1 MMPFLLARTKTLRL
15 AFPRSSPVRELAL
28 AALLALL
35 ALPLPS
41 QPAPAPGAPAAPAEP
56 AKPAPLQ
63 IHGSIRTRLEM
74 WDWFGGTDA
83 STYAY
88 SGNIVKLNFARNGK
102 RANWKVELAAP
113 ILAGLPDDAQLP
125 GVPGQLGLGATY
137 YAANARRQNAA
148 MVFPKQAYL
157 EFHHLGSG
165 DNHAFKIGRFEFIDG
180 SETTPKNATL
190 AALKR
195 TRVFQRI
202 LGSFAW
208 THVGRSF
215 DGVHYTWNGKES
227 NFTLIGATPTRG
239 VFQVDG
245 WGWNRV
251 AFAYGAYTKDFP
263 GKTNS
268 SELRVFSIV
277 YSDFRDVLKT
287 DSRPLAERRADTE
300 NIAIASF
307 GGHAMHVA
315 NTGAGPADFLAWGM
329 GQTGSWG
336 RLDHRAYAV
345 VLEAGF
351 QPKVLPA
358 LKPWLRAGY
367 SRTSGD
373 DNPADGS
380 HNAFFQLMPT
390 PRPYAKFPFYDMV
403 NNEDRYATLT
413 LRPHAKLTLVSEV
426 HALRLTSRT
435 DLWYLGGGVF
445 QPWTFG
451 YVGRSGSGARGLA
464 TLIDIGASIPLHK
477 QFALEAYYGYANGKG
492 VMRNIYPGGK
502 NGAFGYLEA
511 TYTF

>member
-1 MMPFLLARTKTLRL
+1 MRFLHMQFGAIAAAVTTPAGR
-15 AFPRSSPVRELAL
+15 AVWAL
-28 AALLALL
+28 AMLFAM
-35 ALPLPS
+35 PLWA
-41 QPAPAPGAPAAPAEP
+41 QTAPAAAANAAAEP
-56 AKPAPLQ
+56 ARPAPVQ

-83 STYAY
+83 SSYAY
-88 SGNIVKLNFARNGK
+88 SGNIVKVNFAQNFK
-102 RANWKVELAAP
+102 RVGWKLELAAP
-113 ILAGLPDDAQLP
+113 ILLGLPEDAQLP
-125 GVPGQLGLGATY
+125 GAAGQLGLGATY
-137 YAANARRQNAA
+137 FASNDRNRNTA
-148 MVFPKQAYL
+148 MVFPKQAYV
-157 EFHHLGSG
+157 EFHHLGAG
-165 DNHAFKIGRFEFIDG
+165 QNQALKIGRFEFIDG
-180 SETTPKNATL
+180 SELTPKNATL

-215 DGVHYTWNGKES
+215 DGAHYTWNGKES
-227 NFTLIGATPTRG
+227 NLTIIGATPTRG

-251 AFAYGAYTKDFP
+251 AFAYGAYTKGFT

-277 YSDFRDVLKT
+277 YNDFRDVLKT
-287 DSRPLAERRADTE
+287 DSRPLADRRADTE

-307 GGHAMHVA
+307 GGHGMHA
-315 NTGAGPADFLAWGM
+315 LETGAGTLDLLGWGV

-336 RLDHRAYAV
+336 RLNHRGYAV

-351 QPKVLPA
+351 QPKGMPA
-358 LKPWLRAGY
+358 LKPWLRGGY

-373 DNPADGS
+373 DNPNDGT
-380 HNAFFQLMPT
+380 HNSFFQLMPT

-403 NNEDRYATLT
+403 NNEDRYVTLT
-413 LRPHAKLTLVSEV
+413 LRPHAKVTLVSEL
-426 HALRLTSRT
+426 HALRLTSRN

-451 YVGRSGSGARGLA
+451 YVGRSGAGARGLA
-464 TLIDIGASIPLHK
+464 TLMDVGAAITLHK
-477 QFALEAYYGYANGKG
+477 QFSVEAYYGYANGKG
-492 VMRNIYPGGK
+492 VMRNIYPDGK